1 MLRFIVT
8 LIAGVGAW
16 MGLAH
21 IWTGCKGAVFVHEG
35 FPITWQ
41 LLFTILVMIMSL
53 SVGK

>member
-1 MLRFIVT
+1 MFRFIVT

-16 MGLAH
+16 MGIAH
-21 IWTGCKGAVFVHEG
+21 IWTGCKNAVIVYEG

-41 LLFTILVMIMSL
+41 LLATILIMMMSL